1 MAGGEANRGKIAEKA
16 RLVGL
21 RDRRHVLLLVLILTV
36 VAAALGG
43 VAILILYETAFDQER
58 ERLSDL
64 ARSQAVV
71 IEALTINLQRSG
83 MAPAEAREVAL
94 RLEREARSR
103 ALGFRETG
111 EFALA
116 ERQDDTIV
124 YRIRDRATPIDSA
137 LVLPLVDPDGGIGGG
152 AGEPMRRA
160 LAGQR
165 GTVVARDYRGVHVL
179 AAYEPLPLLGAGIV
193 AKIDMAELRRPFI
206 SAAGAIGM
214 LGLVLVALGTTLFFR
229 VTEPML
235 GQLRDKERR
244 YRHLIDQMDQG
255 VIVLR
260 AVDDG
265 RDFVIRDVN
274 PACEAIEQCSR
285 AHLIGRRMSE
295 ALPRASAVTGIID
308 LCHGVWRTGVA
319 ESVRDTAYADDRH
332 AGWRDY
338 RIYRLPDGD
347 VVCLFE
353 DVTGRHATE
362 ERLKQTQKLEV
373 LGQLTGGIAHDFN
386 NVLAIV
392 IGNLQL
398 LEERAGER
406 EDKDLLGDALWAAG
420 RGAELT
426 HQLLAY
432 ARQQPLDPRPIDV
445 NHLIRGMTDLL
456 RRTLHASISIRER
469 LGDDLWPTMI
479 DRIQLE
485 SAIVNLIVNAR
496 DAMPSGGELTI
507 ETINTRLD
515 EGEKM
520 AGTEPVVAGE
530 YVMVAV
536 RDTGVGMTPE
546 VAERAFEPFYTTKGP
561 GRGSGLGLSH
571 GLRLRQA
578 VGRPCPGGEQGGRR
592 NVGRAVSAA
601 RACRL
606 CRRAGGGDWPG
617 TTAAGPAASF
627 RRTGA
632 DDQSR
637 RVTV

>member
-1 MAGGEANRGKIAEKA
+1 MAGGDANRGEGAEKQYP
-16 RLVGL
+16 VVM
-21 RDRRHVLLLVLILTV
+21 RDRRRVLLLVLILTV

-103 ALGFRETG
+103 ALGFRKTG
-111 EFALA
+111 EFTLA
-116 ERQDDTIV
+116 VRRGDTIV
-124 YRIRDRATPIDSA
+124 YAIRDRASPINSPF
-137 LVLPLVDPDGGIGGG
+137 VLPLVDPDDGVGGG
-152 AGEPMRRA
+152 RGEPMRRA
-160 LAGQR
+160 LAGER
-165 GTVVARDYRGVHVL
+165 GTVVARDYRGVLVL

-193 AKIDMAELRRPFI
+193 AKIDMSELRRPFM
-206 SAAGAIGM
+206 SAAGAIAV

-235 GQLRDKERR
+235 WQLRDKERR
-244 YRHLIDQMDQG
+244 YRQLIDQMDQG

-260 AVDDG
+260 AVEGG

-274 PACEAIEQCSR
+274 PAGEAIEQQPR
-285 AHLIGRRMSE
+285 AALIGRRMNE
-295 ALPRASAVTGIID
+295 ALPAASAAGLGD
-308 LCHGVWRTGVA
+308 LCRTVWLTGVA
-319 ESVRDTAYADDRH
+319 QSVRDTAHTDDGRD
-332 AGWRDY
+332 GWRDY
-338 RIYRLPDGD
+338 RIYRLPGGN

-353 DVTGRHATE
+353 DVSERHATE
-362 ERLKQTQKLEV
+362 ERLKQTQKLEA

-398 LEERAGER
+398 LDERNRDR
-406 EDKDLLGDALWAAG
+406 EAKDLLGDALWAAE

-432 ARQQPLDPRPIDV
+432 ARQQPLDPQAIDV
-445 NHLIRGMTDLL
+445 NDLIRGMTDLL

-469 LGDDLWPTMI
+469 LADDLWPTLI

-496 DAMPSGGELTI
+496 DAMPAGGELTI
-507 ETINTRLD
+507 ETLDTRLD
-515 EGEKM
+515 EGAKM
-520 AGTEPVVAGE
+520 AGTEPVVPGE

-561 GRGSGLGLSH
+561 ARGSGLGLSMVY
-571 GLRLRQA
+571 GFVKQS
-578 VGRPCPGGEQGGRR
+578 GGHVRVMSEQGGGTSIELFLPRACAATAADAPDAR
-592 NVGRAVSAA
+592 SRGAVSVEETAS
-601 RACRL
+601 
-606 CRRAGGGDWPG
+606 AGG
-617 TTAAGPAASF
+617 AGP
-627 RRTGA
+627 
-632 DDQSR
+632 DDQSK